1 MASFRPDTCFAPEIV
16 PFLLTRVDY
25 MGFFLKM
32 DHRDS
37 HFTTLLLNR
46 NDINSQSELMQHLA
60 AIYDS
65 FAKV

>member
-1 MASFRPDTCFAPEIV
+1 MASFQPDTSFAPEIV

-25 MGFFLKM
+25 VGFFLKM
-32 DHRDS
+32 DHQNS

-46 NDINSQSELMQHLA
+46 NDMNSQSELMQNLA

-65 FAKV
+65 YAKP

>member
-1 MASFRPDTCFAPEIV
+1 MASFQPDTSFAPEIV

-25 MGFFLKM
+25 VGFFLKM
-32 DHRDS
+32 DHQNS

-46 NDINSQSELMQHLA
+46 NDMNSQSELMQNLA

-65 FAKV
+65 FAKA

>member
-1 MASFRPDTCFAPEIV
+1 MASFQPDTSFAPEIV

-25 MGFFLKM
+25 EGFFLKM
-32 DHRDS
+32 DHQNS

-46 NDINSQSELMQHLA
+46 NDMNSQSELMQNLA

-65 FAKV
+65 FAKP

>member
-1 MASFRPDTCFAPEIV
+1 MASFQPDTSFAPEIV

-25 MGFFLKM
+25 VGFFLKM
-32 DHRDS
+32 DHQNS

-46 NDINSQSELMQHLA
+46 NDINSQSELMQNLA

-65 FAKV
+65 FAKP

>member
-25 MGFFLKM
+25 VGFFLKM
-32 DHRDS
+32 DHPESR
-37 HFTTLLLNR
+37 FTTLLLNR
-46 NDINSQSELMQHLA
+46 YDMDSQAELMQNLA

-65 FAKV
+65 FAKP

>member
-1 MASFRPDTCFAPEIV
+1 MASFQPDTSFAPEIV

-25 MGFFLKM
+25 VGFFLKM
-32 DHRDS
+32 DHQDS

-46 NDINSQSELMQHLA
+46 NDMNSQSELMQNLA

-65 FAKV
+65 YAKP

>member
-1 MASFRPDTCFAPEIV
+1 MASFQPDTSFAPEIV

-25 MGFFLKM
+25 VGFFLKM
-32 DHRDS
+32 DHQNS

-46 NDINSQSELMQHLA
+46 NDMNSQSELMQNLA

-65 FAKV
+65 FAKP

>member
-1 MASFRPDTCFAPEIV
+1 MASFQPDTSFAPEIV

-25 MGFFLKM
+25 VGFFLKM
-32 DHRDS
+32 DHQNA

-46 NDINSQSELMQHLA
+46 NDMNSQSELMQNLA

-65 FAKV
+65 FAKP

>member
-25 MGFFLKM
+25 VGFFLKM
-32 DHRDS
+32 DHRES
-37 HFTTLLLNR
+37 RFTTLLLNR
-46 NDINSQSELMQHLA
+46 YDMDSQAELMQNLA

-65 FAKV
+65 FAKP